1 MTSLPRLGAI
11 VVGGTG
17 GSGTRVLAGLLAAN
31 GMAMPEPRNSAE
43 DWLGLQRF
51 LRLWSKRI
59 LTETASLDYRFED
72 LPRAMRRGIE
82 ADLVAAF
89 DGALSD
95 AAASGAVP
103 FGWKNPRSIF
113 VLPALAHFLPRL
125 SFVHLVRD
133 GRDMALSKND
143 RQNSLYFELLF
154 GEPEPEDPRL
164 ASARFWARAN
174 LEAMAAGRRL
184 LGARYHLVRFEDACD
199 PASPALP
206 GLVAALGLP
215 RSETAG
221 FFAAPESAGRWRGL
235 PPDEAAAVV
244 AAAGPAA
251 LAAFGYA

>member
-1 MTSLPRLGAI
+1 MTSLPRLDAI

-17 GSGTRVLAGLLAAN
+17 GSGTRVLASLLAAN

-43 DWLGLQRF
+43 DWLGLQQF
-51 LRLWSKRI
+51 LRRWSKRI
-59 LTETASLDYRFED
+59 LRKTASLDYRFED
-72 LPRAMRRGIE
+72 LPRATRRGIE
-82 ADLVAAF
+82 ADLAAAF
-89 DGALSD
+89 GGALPA

-113 VLPALAHFLPRL
+113 VLPVLAHFLPRL

-143 RQNSLYFELLF
+143 RQNSLYYELLF
-154 GEPEPEDPRL
+154 REPQPEDPRL
-164 ASARFWARAN
+164 SAARVWRRAN

-184 LGARYHLVRFEDACD
+184 LGPRYHLVRFEDACD
-199 PASPALP
+199 PESPVLP
-206 GLVAALGLP
+206 ALVAALGLP

-221 FFAAPESAGRWRGL
+221 LFAAPASIGRWRSL
-235 PPDEAAAVV
+235 SPDEAAEVI

-251 LAAFGYA
+251 LAAVGYT

>member
-1 MTSLPRLGAI
+1 MTTLPRLGAI

-59 LTETASLDYRFED
+59 IGETASLDYSFED

-82 ADLVAAF
+82 TDLVAAI
-89 DGALSD
+89 DGALPA

-103 FGWKNPRSIF
+103 FGWKNPRSIV
-113 VLPALAHFLPRL
+113 VLPVLAHFLPRL
-125 SFVHLVRD
+125 SFAHLVRD
-133 GRDMALSKND
+133 GRDMALSKNG
-143 RQNSLYFELLF
+143 RQSSLYYELLF

-199 PASPALP
+199 PANPVLP
-206 GLVAALGLP
+206 ELVAALRLP

-235 PPDEAAAVV
+235 PPDEAAAV
-244 AAAGPAA
+244 AAAIGPAA
-251 LAAFGYA
+251 LAAFGYI